1 MNKPYCKLLLYI
13 KTQSFEDKIVEFCY
27 KCDVLEEIDKLT
39 YNYKDEFAFFNEKKK
54 EILKELN
61 KNKKRYSLDFHVVDI
76 ELTTKRIIILKE
88 KIISFKWQDFYFQ
101 KKKI

>member
-39 YNYKDEFAFFNEKKK
+39 YNYKKKK